1 MEDSNIGQNEAI
13 LRHFRLKCLR
23 MPSFCPILESSI
35 IVMHRRISKNDP
47 KFTKICFCRE
57 LSLKSGKIIFYEFW
71 MIFGHST
78 VHHLKK
84 TPKNTWKLHLQKK
97 PHFLV
102 FLKNTGFFAF
112 LVPYLWEK
120 FIKIKKNFF
129 WIFFKHQR
137 PKVFKI
143 IVIALFTAQSSQ
155 IPQKKP
161 RFLVFLNHVRNLADG
176 FL

>member
-1 MEDSNIGQNEAI
+1 MS
-13 LRHFRLKCLR
+13 
-23 MPSFCPILESSI
+23 SFCSILESSI
-35 IVMHRRISKNDP
+35 KVMHRRMAKNDQT
-47 KFTKICFCRE
+47 FTKNCFCRE
-57 LSLKSGKIIFYEFW
+57 LSLKSEKIIFYEFW

-120 FIKIKKNFF
+120 FIKIKKIF

-155 IPQKKP
+155 IPQKKNVSWFFEP
-161 RFLVFLNHVRNLADG
+161 R
-176 FL
+176 